1 MRRLPILIVLLFA
14 IYGSVSAQ
22 PKKVIADKIVAQVG
36 DKIILRSDIY
46 NAIADYKRQGVE
58 LPPNAECEFIEGQ
71 LIQKALVLQAEK
83 DSLSVSEEELDA
95 LLENQIRGFI
105 QMYGSKEM
113 LEEIAGKSIFQLK
126 EDFREAFRERKLADQ
141 MRNKIVDNVKIT
153 PTEVRA
159 YFNKIP
165 KDSLPFYES
174 ELQLSQIVFYPKPHK
189 DVEEYESNFL
199 MGLKRQVEAGKKFEM
214 LAKAYSQDPGSK
226 DNGGQYTVNRTDKMW
241 DPTFIRE
248 AFKLKDGQMS
258 NPVKTKFGVHLIQMV
273 SRAGDEAIVR
283 HILRIPEVGKAE
295 VDLSKKKMDSIRGL
309 IVNKQISF
317 RQAVGKYTESEDK
330 FNNGSI
336 LAKDGSS
343 YVTIDQLDKDIVLA
357 IKDLKPGSISQPIAF
372 TDERGKQAVRIVFYE
387 TRTEPHLANLKD
399 DYNRIAE
406 RALEIK
412 KMQALEKWFKDRIPT
427 YYITIDKEFS
437 GCNNIT
443 DWHKAAAS
451 K

>member
-427 YYITIDKEFS
+427 YYITSDKEFS

>member
-1 MRRLPILIVLLFA
+1 MRRLPILIVLLFS